1 MAITVNDQKND
12 DNMVENIIRFKQ
24 YVDELLKDVFVD
36 VSPTPILGPLSGTAN
51 NPMSVDGPPPPK
63 VPNRKWI
70 EAVRD
75 SFSLGFKERKNKPA
89 EMIAK
94 YLDQKMRKGQ
104 LKQTEKDYER
114 ELDEVL
120 SLTRFT
126 EDKDVFRTFY
136 MKALAKRLLLEKSA
150 SDAFEKTM
158 LKKLQNGKP
167 TLQSRS
173 PNEMLIGVVITDY
186 DPEFS
191 IGDQMFKDMALSRD
205 LMKEYTHRRE
215 RNGANSNM
223 KLNAIAL
230 QRGTWPFTAKSYNV
244 ILPNDVRLGS
254 SEVEIVA
261 N

>member
-51 NPMSVDGPPPPK
+51 NPMSVDGPSPPK

-167 TLQSRS
+167 TLQSKS